1 MFVPGLRHGD
11 RVVVTL
17 VQRVERRGGAAC
29 DFLGQA
35 LLNVRVGGGTLD
47 GKRETPA
54 VLVILFVSANDD
66 ALAKTVQKL
75 DINLS

>member
-1 MFVPGLRHGD
+1 MRL
-11 RVVVTL
+11 
-17 VQRVERRGGAAC
+17 
-29 DFLGQA
+29 LGQA
-35 LLNVRVGGGTLD
+35 LLNVRVGDVTLD

-54 VLVILFVSANDD
+54 VLVILFASANDD